1 MDFNGKSFE
10 LPDFDRAY
18 LECEE
23 MFTEADD
30 LIKELKITEAVEKLN
45 KIVQRNPKF
54 GKAYNHLGWIYEN
67 KYKNYA
73 RADDYYKLA
82 LQHAPEYH
90 AIYLNYAYFLSNLS
104 RFDELKKHLDK
115 ALNVTSVAK
124 DTLYNEYANM
134 YEMQSEP
141 ETAIDYYFKA
151 AMISL
156 DGDKI
161 QRYKDAIERCKQ
173 KIELKNSMNEF
184 GSNQF
189 R

>member
-1 MDFNGKSFE
+1 
-10 LPDFDRAY
+10 
-18 LECEE
+18 
-23 MFTEADD
+23 
-30 LIKELKITEAVEKLN
+30 
-45 KIVQRNPKF
+45 
-54 GKAYNHLGWIYEN
+54 
-67 KYKNYA
+67 
-73 RADDYYKLA
+73 
-82 LQHAPEYH
+82 
-90 AIYLNYAYFLSNLS
+90 
-104 RFDELKKHLDK
+104 RFDELKTHLDR

-124 DTLYNEYANM
+124 DTLYNEYATM

-151 AMISL
+151 AMASL

-161 QRYKDAIERCKQ
+161 QRYKDGIERCKQ